1 MSLELGWL
9 QPVWTLIEQQPLAQ
23 GIGLAAMLVGV
34 SAFLQQDDSRFRWR
48 LCLYQGAI
56 AVHFLLMGAST
67 AALSAALSCGRTIAS
82 GRTRNP
88 WVMLFFLVLVWVLG
102 IPGITSAVQWLPI
115 IGTTIG
121 TWGLFRARGLALR
134 LCMLAGGLCW
144 TSHNILIGSIGGSL
158 IETTFLFVNCHTMY
172 RMWRHP
178 LANPL

>member
-1 MSLELGWL
+1 MTAELGWL
-9 QPVWTLIEQQPLAQ
+9 APLWTLFQQQPLAQ

-34 SAFLQQDDSRFRWR
+34 SAFLQQDDKRFRLR
-48 LCLYQGAI
+48 LCLYQAAI
-56 AVHFLLMGAST
+56 AFHFALMGAST
-67 AALSAALSCGRTIAS
+67 AALSAGLSCGRTIAS
-82 GRTRNP
+82 GRTRSP

-102 IPGITSAVQWLPI
+102 IPRITETVQWLPI

-121 TWGLFRARGLALR
+121 TWGLFRAHGIALR
-134 LCMLAGGLCW
+134 LCMLVGGLCW

-178 LANPL
+178 LTSTP